1 MALEKIWVDKDG
13 SGGWKR
19 PGGKGERLI
28 ILHAGSTQGW
38 IPNCQLVFKSKTH
51 SSDYHDEM
59 NIAHFMEWFEKQLI
73 PNIPPRSLIILDN
86 AKYHNGVIEKIP
98 TKSSTKAVMK
108 EWLDKHG
115 ISYDQKELKHD
126 LFLKI
131 QMCHPKAIY
140 CTDEIASR
148 HDHEVVR
155 LPIAH
160 CEFNPI
166 ELAWATT
173 KEYVR
178 KHNKAFTM
186 REVQAL
192 TPLGLQQMI
201 PEMWKKNCEHVMK
214 IEDEYWEKD
223 HLFEDAVEE
232 LRITLG
238 MSDSSDSE
246 GDDDDDEDTD
256 NPTDDEDDE
265 QLQKEESELQQTL
278 REEEKA
284 LVSIMAEEQQYLQY

>member
-1 MALEKIWVDKDG
+1 M
-13 SGGWKR
+13 S
-19 PGGKGERLI
+19 
-28 ILHAGSTQGW
+28 
-38 IPNCQLVFKSKTH
+38 
-51 SSDYHDEM
+51 
-59 NIAHFMEWFEKQLI
+59 
-73 PNIPPRSLIILDN
+73 
-86 AKYHNGVIEKIP
+86 
-98 TKSSTKAVMK
+98 
-108 EWLDKHG
+108 
-115 ISYDQKELKHD
+115 
-126 LFLKI
+126 
-131 QMCHPKAIY
+131 PKAIY

-246 GDDDDDEDTD
+246 GDDDDDDEDTD
-256 NPTDDEDDE
+256 NPTDDENDE